1 MSSAGVRVALVLPT
15 SWEWYFEPQRKHS
28 IAGYAEKALKIA
40 EKISPGSGV
49 EVFLYGEPV
58 NGEGTDVVRSR
69 LEPGSLSEWVRE
81 WGVRPNARRRV
92 FDEPVPSNRA
102 EEHFGTGEQPWYGR
116 PLPAVRAVNEWA
128 AGTDGITFVIFW
140 LDRKIETDDMLRFIA
155 ESGDAR
161 IFWQFF
167 GESEEI
173 YQTFWSR
180 DSTSQRRVLPNVW
193 FCFDEHWSRR
203 SISRGFSQWR
213 EKVVEK
219 T

>member
-1 MSSAGVRVALVLPT
+1 MSSAGIRVALVLPT

-40 EKISPGSGV
+40 GKISPGSGV

-58 NGEGTDVVRSR
+58 NSEGTEVVRSR

-81 WGVRPNARRRV
+81 WGVRPNAHRRV
-92 FDEPVPSNRA
+92 YDEPVPANRA

-116 PLPAVRAVNEWA
+116 PLPAVRAVNAWA
-128 AGTDGITFVIFW
+128 SGTDDITFVIFW
-140 LDRKIETDDMLRFIA
+140 LDRKTETEEMIRFIG
-155 ESGDAR
+155 ESGNEK

-173 YQTFWSR
+173 YDTFWSR
-180 DSTSQRRVLPNVW
+180 DSLSQRQVLPNVW

-203 SISRGFSQWR
+203 AISRGFAQWR
-213 EKVVEK
+213 EKTAAK